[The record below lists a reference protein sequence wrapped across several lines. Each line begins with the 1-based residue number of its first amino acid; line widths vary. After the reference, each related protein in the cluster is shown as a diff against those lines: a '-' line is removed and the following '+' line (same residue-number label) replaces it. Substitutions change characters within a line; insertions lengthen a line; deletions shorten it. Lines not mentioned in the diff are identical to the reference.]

1 MFLSIM
7 TLNNYDP
14 TVWDGLT
21 VPDGMDKEI
30 LTDYICMEC
39 SDLALV
45 YPDLDIMKKAITNW
59 SAMEQPIW
67 QKLYDTTQ
75 LEYNPLWNVDATITE
90 DNSEDNS
97 EDSSRDN
104 SGDNENT
111 GNADNTESKKGFN
124 DPSDWADHTK
134 NTANNKNNG
143 KWSEK
148 WSEKRSGKRSEKR
161 SEKRSIRR
169 TGNIG
174 VTSSQSLV
182 KEQREVAIFNIYQ
195 TIADSFKK
203 RFCLLVY

>member
-59 SAMEQPIW
+59 STIEQPIW

-90 DNSEDNS
+90 DNS
-97 EDSSRDN
+97 
-104 SGDNENT
+104 GDNENT

-124 DPSDWADHTK
+124 DGSDWADHTK
-134 NTANNKNNG
+134 NAANNKNNG
-143 KWSEK
+143 KW
-148 WSEKRSGKRSEKR
+148 

-174 VTSSQSLV
+174 VTSSQELV
-182 KEQREVAIFNIYQ
+182 TRQREVALFNIYQ

>member
-1 MFLSIM
+1 MFLSIL

-21 VPDGMDKEI
+21 VPDGMDKEM

-59 SAMEQPIW
+59 STIEQPIW

-90 DNSEDNS
+90 DNS
-97 EDSSRDN
+97 
-104 SGDNENT
+104 GDNENT

-124 DPSDWADHTK
+124 DGNWADHTK
-134 NTANNKNNG
+134 NAANNKNNG
-143 KWSEK
+143 KW
-148 WSEKRSGKRSEKR
+148 

-174 VTSSQSLV
+174 VTSSQQLV
-182 KEQREVAIFNIYQ
+182 REQRDVALFNIYK

-203 RFCLLVY
+203 RFCLMVY

>member
-1 MFLSIM
+1 MFMSIL

-14 TVWDGLT
+14 TVWDGLSI
-21 VPDGMDKEI
+21 PDGMDKEM

-45 YPDLDIMKKAITNW
+45 YPDLDMMKKAITNW
-59 SAMEQPIW
+59 STIEQPIW

-75 LEYNPLWNVDATITE
+75 LEYNPLWNVDATKTE
-90 DNSEDNS
+90 
-97 EDSSRDN
+97 DN

-124 DPSDWADHTK
+124 DGNWADHTK
-134 NTANNKNNG
+134 NAANNKNNG
-143 KWSEK
+143 KW
-148 WSEKRSGKRSEKR
+148 

-174 VTSSQSLV
+174 VTSSQELV
-182 KEQREVAIFNIYQ
+182 TREREVAIFNIYK

-203 RFCLLVY
+203 RFCLMVY

>member
-1 MFLSIM
+1 MFLSIL

-21 VPDGMDKEI
+21 VPDGMDKEV

-45 YPDLDIMKKAITNW
+45 YPDLDIMKKAIANW
-59 SAMEQPIW
+59 STIEQPIW

-75 LEYNPLWNVDATITE
+75 LDYNPLWNVDATITE
-90 DNSEDNS
+90 
-97 EDSSRDN
+97 DN

-124 DPSDWADHTK
+124 DASDWADHTK
-134 NTANNKNNG
+134 NAANNKNNG
-143 KWSEK
+143 KW
-148 WSEKRSGKRSEKR
+148 

-182 KEQREVAIFNIYQ
+182 NEQREVVLFNIYK

>member
-1 MFLSIM
+1 MFMSIL

-14 TVWDGLT
+14 TVWDGLS
-21 VPDGMDKEI
+21 VPDGMDKEM

-59 SAMEQPIW
+59 STIEQPIW

-75 LEYNPLWNVDATITE
+75 LEYNPLWNVDATIME
-90 DNSEDNS
+90 
-97 EDSSRDN
+97 DN

-124 DPSDWADHTK
+124 DGNWADHTK
-134 NTANNKNNG
+134 NAANNKNNG
-143 KWSEK
+143 KWT
-148 WSEKRSGKRSEKR
+148 
-161 SEKRSIRR
+161 EKRSIRR

-174 VTSSQSLV
+174 VTSSQELV
-182 KEQREVAIFNIYQ
+182 TREREVALFNIYK

-203 RFCLLVY
+203 RFCLMVY